1 MPTQPMQRGDG
12 VQEHVLAMPK
22 AKSPVLVCGMPGS
35 GYVGKLGADHLIDIF
50 KAKKVAEYSCNS
62 FPPQVNVKEDGTAE
76 PLRAEL
82 YFAPLKK
89 AHDVFV
95 FTADA
100 QPTTSEGEYELS
112 DAVVSFARKCG
123 VKTVYTLAAY
133 ITGAFSNTPRVF
145 GAGTSKVILDAI
157 SSKGVTLMKEG
168 GISGMNGL
176 LIGMA
181 SLRGLDGACLLGETS
196 GYVVDAAASRSV
208 LEVLSK
214 IIGVPIDTAKLKEKA
229 EETQKVISQLQSMS
243 AEQTQGSTAPPR
255 KEQRPGYIS

>member
-1 MPTQPMQRGDG
+1 MGAEG
-12 VQEHVLAMPK
+12 VREKVLAVPK

-35 GYVGKLGADHLIDIF
+35 GYVGKLGADHLIDVF
-50 KAKKVAEYSCNS
+50 KAKKAAEYTCDS
-62 FPPQVNVKEDGTAE
+62 FPPQVNVKEDGTVA

-89 AHDVFV
+89 PHDLLV

-112 DAVVSFARKCG
+112 DAVVSFAKKCG
-123 VKTVYTLAAY
+123 VKTVFTLAAY
-133 ITGAFSNTPRVF
+133 ITGSFSNAPRVY
-145 GAGTSKVILDAI
+145 GAGTSKTILEAI

-181 SLRGLDGACLLGETS
+181 ALRGLEGGCLLGETS
-196 GYVVDAAASRSV
+196 GYVVDAAASKSV
-208 LEVLSK
+208 LDALSR

-229 EETQKVISQLQSMS
+229 EETQKVINQLQSMS
-243 AEQTQGSTAPPR
+243 AEQSQEGTAPPR